1 MARAERHRAPWGMDS
16 AHDDGPRSERLLARV
31 HAVARARHLSERT
44 EEAYRSWIV
53 RFVRFNGTRHPAAL
67 GEVEVRAFLES
78 LATDGKVAASTL
90 NQAHAALLFLY
101 RDVLRDPS
109 RCPPT
114 IPYARPA
121 STEADTLSADEA
133 RRLLVEVA
141 PTHRLAVALLYG
153 AGLRLMECLS
163 LRLKDVDFERRR
175 IHVRDGKG
183 GKGRFTMLPKA
194 LRGPLA
200 AHVDR
205 VRRQHARDVQ
215 AGGGYVVLPNAF
227 GRKSPTA
234 ARDWR
239 WAWVFPS
246 TRQYV
251 DGGTRQRRRH
261 HVFDTSIQRA
271 VEVAARRAG
280 LSKRVTPHTLRH
292 SFATQ
297 LLRSGYDARTVQ
309 ELMGHRDLST
319 TMRYLHVLDRGAG
332 VRSPLD
338 ALGLGF
344 DGGSWEDG
352 A

>member
-1 MARAERHRAPWGMDS
+1 MDS
-16 AHDDGPRSERLLARV
+16 SHDERPSAGRLLARV
-31 HAVARARHLSERT
+31 HAVARSRHLSPRT

-53 RFVRFNGTRHPAAL
+53 RFVRFNDTRHPADL
-67 GEVEVRAFLES
+67 GEREVRAFLEW
-78 LATDGKVAASTL
+78 LAVEGNVAASTA

-101 RDVLRDPS
+101 RDVLGDAS
-109 RCPPT
+109 RCPPS

-121 STEADTLSADEA
+121 SREADTLSAGEA
-133 RRLLVEVA
+133 RCLLAEVA
-141 PTHRLAVALLYG
+141 PAHRVAVALLYG

-163 LRLKDVDFERRR
+163 LRVKDVDFARDR

-183 GKGRFTMLPKA
+183 GKGRFTMVPA
-194 LRGPLA
+194 VLRGALA
-200 AHVDR
+200 AQVDH

-215 AGGGYVVLPNAF
+215 AGGGYVVLPYALD
-227 GRKSPTA
+227 RKSPSA
-234 ARDWR
+234 VRDWR

-246 TRQYV
+246 ARQYREPMS
-251 DGGTRQRRRH
+251 GQRRRH
-261 HVFDTSIQRA
+261 HVFDTTIQRA
-271 VEVAARRAG
+271 VEMAARRAG

-297 LLRSGYDARTVQ
+297 LLRSGYDVRTVQ

-338 ALGLGF
+338 AAGLGVGGEWLQ
-344 DGGSWEDG
+344 DGGARSRET
-352 A
+352 

>member
-1 MARAERHRAPWGMDS
+1 MDS
-16 AHDDGPRSERLLARV
+16 SHDGDRPRAGRLLSRV

-53 RFVRFNGTRHPAAL
+53 RFVRFNETRHPATL
-67 GEVEVRAFLES
+67 GEAEVRAFLEW
-78 LATDGKVAASTL
+78 LAVEEKVAASTL

-101 RDVLRDPS
+101 RDVLRDSS

-114 IPYARPA
+114 IPYARSV
-121 STEADTLSADEA
+121 STEADTLSAEEA

-141 PTHRLAVALLYG
+141 PAHRVAVGLLYG

-163 LRLKDVDFERRR
+163 LRVKDIDFAHGR

-183 GKGRFTMLPKA
+183 GKGRFTMLPAA
-194 LRGPLA
+194 LREALA
-200 AHVDR
+200 AQVDR
-205 VRRQHARDVQ
+205 VRHQHGRDVQ
-215 AGGGYVVLPNAF
+215 AGGGYVPLPYAF
-227 GRKSPTA
+227 DRKSPTA
-234 ARDWR
+234 VRDWR

-251 DGGTRQRRRH
+251 DGATGQRRRH
-261 HVFDTSIQRA
+261 HVFDTTIQRA
-271 VEVAARRAG
+271 VEGAVRRAG

-297 LLRSGYDARTVQ
+297 LLRSGYDVRTVQ

-338 ALGLGF
+338 AMGLGF
-344 DGGSWEDG
+344 DGG
-352 A
+352 